1 MSKIKKLLFA
11 LMFLV
16 LILPVGANAACLCDP
31 LGIFCVPPGCSGGGG
46 GGGGDGFNLDNISG
60 MGLPGEGGSIMGI
73 IENVALWLLGVF
85 AFFGVIG
92 FVVSGIMYLV
102 SAGNEEM
109 IGKAKKYMMYSM
121 VGVIVGL
128 MGLVIIQAA
137 FWMLGGSSF

>member
-16 LILPVGANAACLCDP
+16 LILPIGANAACICDP
-31 LGIFCVPPGCSGGGG
+31 LGIFCIPPFCNGGGG
-46 GGGGDGFNLDNISG
+46 GGGGEGFNLDNISG
-60 MGLPGEGGSIMGI
+60 MGLPGEGGSILGI
-73 IENVALWLLGVF
+73 IENVAMWLLGVF

-102 SAGNEEM
+102 SAGDDDM
-109 IGKAKKYMMYSM
+109 ISKAKKYMLYSM

-137 FWMLGGSSF
+137 FYMLGGSSF

>member
-16 LILPVGANAACLCDP
+16 LILPVGANAACICDP
-31 LGIFCVPPGCSGGGG
+31 LGIFCFPPGCSG

-60 MGLPGEGGSIMGI
+60 MGLPSGSIFGI
-73 IENVALWLLGVF
+73 IENIAYWILGIF

-92 FVVSGIMYLV
+92 FVVSGIMYLI
-102 SAGNEEM
+102 SAGDDDM
-109 IGKAKKYMMYSM
+109 ISKAKKYMMYSM

-137 FWMLGGSSF
+137 FYMLGGSSF